1 MFRLVLRGIR
11 SHLGRLI
18 LTLVSVVLGVAFV
31 SGSFVLA
38 DSLRTIFDQVSE
50 DAFAGVDAQVRAVE
64 GDLNSSR
71 AEDLRFSDSVIATV
85 QALPEVEVAEGG
97 LFAFEK
103 TYTIDASGE
112 IVRPLG
118 PPVFTTS
125 WDGPS
130 AVSSFRNIEGTP
142 PSGQEVV
149 LDATQAKAGGFTLGD
164 AITISLPTGEPEI
177 FTLAGTLDF
186 GEGGTGGA
194 YFVAFDLPT
203 TQRVLDADGLV
214 DSIVVNAA
222 DGVTPEQLVEAI
234 RVVLPEGLEAV
245 TGEVVIGEQQADFG
259 EFINIFGNVLL
270 GFAVVV
276 LFVSTFIIHNTFA
289 TLVGQRT
296 RQYGLLRSIGASAK
310 QIRGMVMLEAGFVGV
325 LASILG
331 LLGGL
336 GVASLLKRL
345 FSSGG
350 AEFPDGP
357 LEIRTRTI
365 VVVVIVGMV
374 VTLVSALMPALK
386 ASRVAPLEA
395 FRSGGVRQRSL
406 RSRLALGAVVTVP
419 GAVLLGLGMFG
430 DAGSTS
436 ATLGLVGVGGALTFI
451 GVSML
456 SALFAGP
463 VTSGLGLPVAK
474 VKGVTGQIARGN
486 ASRNPQ
492 RTSATATALMI
503 GLALISGVAVL
514 TQSILDTFNE
524 ILEDAISAD
533 LFIFESN
540 QGLEFSATL
549 VDQLRPLPEIADISG
564 YSSVEARIDGEVRS
578 VTGFDS
584 TAGTSVVDFGVIEG
598 VATIGTDGLGVLDD
612 VAAENGIALG
622 DIVPVEFEDG
632 FTTEVEVRA
641 IFDDASV
648 LDGRGW
654 LLDRSLTSAHINVDD
669 VSFIGLTYTEGVDPI
684 FARSVVEEVTAAF
697 PQLSVQDNTEFK
709 EEAEGQ
715 IAQLQVVITGLLVL
729 CLVVAFF
736 GIVNTMA
743 LAVLERTREIGLLR
757 AVGMTRRQLRTS
769 VRWEAAIISLFGSL
783 LGIAL
788 GLVLGAAAVIAI
800 PDSFVSSIGIP
811 WGQLAAYTVVG
822 GGLGVLA
829 AWFPARR
836 AAKLDV
842 LDAIATE

>member
-1 MFRLVLRGIR
+1 MFRLVIRGVR

-18 LTLVSVVLGVAFV
+18 LTLISVVLGVAFV

-38 DSLRTIFDQVSE
+38 DSLRSIFDQVSE
-50 DAFAGVDAQVRAVE
+50 DAFAGVDAQVRVAE
-64 GDLNSSR
+64 GDLNSSQG
-71 AEDLRFSDSVIATV
+71 DLLKFSDSVITTV

-97 LFAFEK
+97 IFAFEK

-130 AVSSFRNIEGTP
+130 AVSSFRNIEGGP
-142 PSGQEVV
+142 PVGQQVV
-149 LDATQAKAGGFTLGD
+149 LDATQANAGGFSIGEE
-164 AITISLPTGEPEI
+164 ITISLPTGEPEL
-177 FTLAGTLDF
+177 FTLVGTLDF

-194 YFVAFDLPT
+194 YFIGFDLPT
-203 TQRVLDADGLV
+203 TQRVLDAEGLI

-222 DGVTPEQLVEAI
+222 DGVTPEQLVAAI
-234 RVVLPEGLEAV
+234 SAVLPDGLEAV
-245 TGEVVIGEQQADFG
+245 TGEVVIGEQQAEFG
-259 EFINIFGNVLL
+259 DFINIFGNVLL

-325 LASILG
+325 FASILG

-336 GVASLLKRL
+336 GVAALLKQL

-374 VTLVSALMPALK
+374 VTLVSALLPALK

-395 FRSGGVRQRSL
+395 FRNGGARQRSL
-406 RSRLALGAVVTVP
+406 RFRLTIGAAVTVP
-419 GAVLLGLGMFG
+419 GAVLFGLGMFG

-474 VKGVTGQIARGN
+474 VKGVTGQLARGN

-514 TQSILDTFNE
+514 TQSILDTFND
-524 ILEDAISAD
+524 ILEDSISAD

-540 QGLEFSATL
+540 QGLEFSAAL
-549 VDQLRPLPEIADISG
+549 VDQLQPLPEVADVSG
-564 YSSVEARIDGEVRS
+564 FSTVQVRIDGEVRS
-578 VTGFDS
+578 ATGFDS
-584 TAGTSVVDFGVIEG
+584 GVGTSVVDFGVIEG
-598 VATIGTDGLGVLDD
+598 VAEIGPGGLGVLDD
-612 VAAENGIALG
+612 AAAETGLQLG
-622 DIVPVEFEDG
+622 DVVPVEFEDG
-632 FTTEVEVRA
+632 FITDIEVRA

-648 LDGRGW
+648 LGGEW
-654 LLDRSLTSAHINVDD
+654 LLDRSLTSEHVTVDD
-669 VSFIGLTYTEGVDPI
+669 VSFIGLTYTEGVDSI
-684 FARSVVEEVTAAF
+684 FARSVVEEVTSAF

-788 GLVLGAAAVIAI
+788 GLVLGAAAVVAI

-811 WGQLAAYTVVG
+811 WGQLVVYALVG